1 MKKKK
6 RKRKFLKTFLILLF
20 LVLLVLS
27 AVKKLRQ
34 TEKIQEL
41 LQGLLGMEP
50 QEVQQLRKQEI
61 SGGEPGKVEYYF
73 SLLDEEEQRAALEVA
88 DLLHIRCT
96 DKAVQI
102 DVLVLD
108 PADIFV
114 WQLL

>member
-6 RKRKFLKTFLILLF
+6 RKRKFLKAFLILLF

-73 SLLDEEEQRAALEVA
+73 SLLDEEEQRAYRQMEAGIKKKEKEFYCSQIGDNESV
-88 DLLHIRCT
+88 DRVYR
-96 DKAVQI
+96 AV
-102 DVLVLD
+102 
-108 PADIFV
+108 
-114 WQLL
+114 